1 MARTE
6 PVSLRQTE
14 VGRLDTSHVWE
25 HGMSRVWGFPSQ
37 SGGAYS
43 EPVFS
48 KASLG
53 SCFYKGKI
61 VSVGARN
68 QWLLDATN
76 TREAEAGEFLL
87 VHIQQLSLS

>member
-1 MARTE
+1 MDIPE

-14 VGRLDTSHVWE
+14 VGRLDTSQVWE
-25 HGMSRVWGFPSQ
+25 HGMCRVWDFPTQ
-37 SGGAYS
+37 SAGAYS

-48 KASLG
+48 KASFG

-61 VSVGARN
+61 VSVGVRN
-68 QWLLDATN
+68 QWLLDAAN

-87 VHIQQLSLS
+87 VHIQQLYLS

>member
-1 MARTE
+1 MDRTE
-6 PVSLRQTE
+6 PFSLRQTE

-25 HGMSRVWGFPSQ
+25 HGMSRVWSFPSQ

-53 SCFYKGKI
+53 SCFYKGNI
-61 VSVGARN
+61 VSVGVRN
-68 QWLLDATN
+68 QWLLDAAN
-76 TREAEAGEFLL
+76 TWEAEEVEFLL
-87 VHIQQLSLS
+87 VHIQQLYLS